1 MLIRT
6 EVLAEIMYALF
17 VMLGDGHVGEMLI
30 GTGKAM
36 KPNEEGLTL
45 TNHPLRGEGEEEMS
59 KSTHTTYYCDNELYC
74 SSEQDSGSWLPLGW
88 VKITYRPK
96 EGLQKHGH
104 YCSIHCLKQGADYL
118 EDD

>member
-45 TNHPLRGEGEEEMS
+45 TNHPLRGEGEE
-59 KSTHTTYYCDNELYC
+59 
-74 SSEQDSGSWLPLGW
+74 
-88 VKITYRPK
+88 R
-96 EGLQKHGH
+96 
-104 YCSIHCLKQGADYL
+104 
-118 EDD
+118 